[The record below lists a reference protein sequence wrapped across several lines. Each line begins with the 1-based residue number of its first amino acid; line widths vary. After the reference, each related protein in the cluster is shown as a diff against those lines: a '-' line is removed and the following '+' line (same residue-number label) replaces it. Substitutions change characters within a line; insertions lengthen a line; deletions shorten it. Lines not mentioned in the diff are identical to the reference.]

1 MISRNGLLVVSF
13 GTTSPESRLLNI
25 DSVERAIGDALS
37 DDWSVHRCFSS
48 QFIINAI
55 HKREGIRIDN
65 IEEALQKAEKSG
77 IGNLAVQPTFLMKG
91 REYEKLKK
99 ILSDHTHCFERIALG
114 EPLLSSEED
123 LHNVADAVVRA
134 ASEFDDGETA
144 LVFMGHGTDAAANE
158 IYTKMQEYFAV
169 SEKKNCFIGTVEA
182 KPSLDDVLDAVGEGS
197 YRKVVLRPLMLVAG
211 NHAVYDMS
219 SPDDPDSWY
228 SRFTAAGYD
237 TECII
242 EGLGELPAVRGIYA
256 GHAIAAAYSDYL

>member
-65 IEEALQKAEKSG
+65 IEEALQKAENSG
-77 IGNLAVQPTFLMKG
+77 IRNLAVQPTFLMKG
-91 REYEKLKK
+91 REYEKLKG
-99 ILSDHTHCFERIALG
+99 ILSDHMHCFEHIALG

-123 LHNVADAVVRA
+123 LHKVADAVVK
-134 ASEFDDGETA
+134 ASAEFDDGKTA
-144 LVFMGHGTDAAANE
+144 LVFMGHGTDAAAND
-158 IYTKMQEYFAV
+158 IYNKMQEFFAV

-182 KPSLDDVLDAVGEGS
+182 EPTLDEVLDAVGAGS

-211 NHAVYDMS
+211 NHAVNDMS
-219 SPDDPDSWY
+219 SEDDPESWF
-228 SRFTAAGYD
+228 SRFTAAGYQ
-237 TECII
+237 TKCII
-242 EGLGELPAVRGIYA
+242 EGLGQISAVRDIYA
-256 GHAIAAAYSDYL
+256 EHAGKICQIQP